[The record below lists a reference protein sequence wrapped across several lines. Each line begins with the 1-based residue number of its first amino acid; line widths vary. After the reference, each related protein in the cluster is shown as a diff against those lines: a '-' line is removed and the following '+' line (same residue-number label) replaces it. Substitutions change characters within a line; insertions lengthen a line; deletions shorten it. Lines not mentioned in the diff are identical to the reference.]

1 MWQFPVQLG
10 STGLQV
16 IFLSNGQV
24 ALDKQGA
31 IPTTFDT
38 SPSGRS
44 VVISS
49 ENVLVGDEKIE
60 YNRAFTLTEE
70 VREYLKL
77 FNMVLPRFNQ
87 GGF

>member
-1 MWQFPVQLG
+1 MNQWQIPISLG

-24 ALDKQGA
+24 AFAKQGK

-49 ENVLVGDEKIE
+49 EDVLVGDEKIE

-70 VREYLKL
+70 VRAYLKS
-77 FNMVLPRFNQ
+77 FNMLSPV
-87 GGF
+87 